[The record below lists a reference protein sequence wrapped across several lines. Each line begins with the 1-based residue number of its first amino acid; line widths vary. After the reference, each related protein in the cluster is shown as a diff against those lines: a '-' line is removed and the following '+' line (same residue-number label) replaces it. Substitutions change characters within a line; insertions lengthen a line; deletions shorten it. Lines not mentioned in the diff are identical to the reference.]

1 MKHISPI
8 TPLPINDRPA
18 TNQLPILVEMLAKK
32 ILLIY
37 LVIFWPKKR
46 EIALFLNDIY
56 NSAIIIFCDNQQS
69 LHLLCLNDIENL
81 E

>member
-1 MKHISPI
+1 
-8 TPLPINDRPA
+8 
-18 TNQLPILVEMLAKK
+18 MLAKK
-32 ILLIY
+32 VLLIY

-56 NSAIIIFCDNQQS
+56 NSAIIFCDNQQS

-81 E
+81 EYNLRVFFLCLLEKN